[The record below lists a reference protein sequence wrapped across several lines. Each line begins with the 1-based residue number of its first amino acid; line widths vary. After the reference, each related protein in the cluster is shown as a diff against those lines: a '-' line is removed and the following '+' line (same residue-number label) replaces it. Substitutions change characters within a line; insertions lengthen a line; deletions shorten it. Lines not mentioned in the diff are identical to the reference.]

1 MKKKSTNTPLLGKE
15 SEENFTDTNEKCIV
29 NWEIHH
35 AINKTPISTF
45 SITDMILTFNDF
57 KRQLTKKQLTSI
69 LTHFNE
75 IYECTQLEEREF
87 KMCYLAYLWK
97 NKQVVLTEMGYDIL
111 NAKALGIDVDADY
124 EISFESE
131 DAVGF
136 VNLGILH
143 DYYIFQTLEEL
154 V

>member
-1 MKKKSTNTPLLGKE
+1 MKNKTTNNQNLDE
-15 SEENFTDTNEKCIV
+15 NSVDNFTDTNQKCIV

-57 KRQLTKKQLTSI
+57 KKQLTKKQLTSI

-97 NKQVVLTEMGYDIL
+97 NKQVVLTEIGYDIL
-111 NAKALGIDVDADY
+111 NAKALGIDVDADFV
-124 EISFESE
+124 ISFESE

-143 DYYIFQTLEEL
+143 DYYIFQTLEGL

>member
-1 MKKKSTNTPLLGKE
+1 MKNKTTNNQNLDE
-15 SEENFTDTNEKCIV
+15 NSVDNFTDTNQKCIV

-57 KRQLTKKQLTSI
+57 KKQLTKKQLTSI

-97 NKQVVLTEMGYDIL
+97 NKQVVLTEIGYDIL

-143 DYYIFQTLEEL
+143 DYYVFQKL
-154 V
+154 

>member
-1 MKKKSTNTPLLGKE
+1 MYYKPTNNIYPETR
-15 SEENFTDTNEKCIV
+15 EETIFNVSNEKCIV
-29 NWEIHH
+29 NWELHH
-35 AINKTPISTF
+35 AINKTPTSTF

-57 KRQLTKKQLTSI
+57 KKQLTKKQLTSI

-97 NKQVVLTEMGYDIL
+97 NKQVVLNEIGYDIL
-111 NAKALGIDVDADY
+111 NAETLGIDVEADY

-143 DYYIFQTLEEL
+143 DYYIFQILEEI